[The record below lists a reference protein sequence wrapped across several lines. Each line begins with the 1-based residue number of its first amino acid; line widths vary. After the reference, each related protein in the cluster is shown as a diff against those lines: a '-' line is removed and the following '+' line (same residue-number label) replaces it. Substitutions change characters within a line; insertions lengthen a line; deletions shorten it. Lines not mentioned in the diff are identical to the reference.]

1 MKKLTKFLSLII
13 FKIYTVAIL
22 LIIAMA
28 ATFSTCKKGG
38 LGCAN
43 TVYNFQINETIFPDK
58 DSVHIG
64 DTLFLKVLTSS
75 TLNDLQT
82 GQKIDYSNTSNLGNV
97 VTILKFINNQTPGAI
112 NDFNLAILEGN
123 KVGSIDPASEEEFS
137 FTEQNGN
144 YTFLLTVVPKD
155 TGRYVITIG
164 DAANVYRKN
173 DKCTKANFNINF
185 QQTNQHFYLL
195 NEWRPDLTLDDNGKR
210 HVYYFKV
217 Y

>member
-1 MKKLTKFLSLII
+1 MAT
-13 FKIYTVAIL
+13 KIYTIAIL
-22 LIIAMA
+22 LLIAMA
-28 ATFSTCKKGG
+28 TTFSTCKKGG

-43 TVYNFQINETIFPDK
+43 TVYNFQIGETITPDK
-58 DSVHIG
+58 DSIHIG

-75 TLNDLQT
+75 TLNDLHS
-82 GQKIDYSNTSNLGNV
+82 GQLIDYSNTSNLGNV
-97 VTILKFINNQTPGAI
+97 ATILKFTNSQTPGAI
-112 NDFNLAILEGN
+112 NDFNLTILEGA
-123 KVGSIDPASEEEFS
+123 KVGSIDPASEQEFS
-137 FTEQNGN
+137 FAESYGN
-144 YTFLLTVVPKD
+144 YYFLLSIVPKD

-173 DKCTKANFNINF
+173 DKCTKANFSIDF
-185 QQTNQHFYLL
+185 AQTSQHFYLL